1 MKIKDQK
8 NIINTNKGNK
18 KHLFIQIR
26 LWHKP
31 WTNKS
36 LGYQNNYQR
45 LILII
50 REVNEVEVEV
60 VERVVEK
67 EVDNQVRKAQVVEV
81 REVKEAQDLSQNMV
95 E

>member
-8 NIINTNKGNK
+8 NIINTNKENK

-31 WTNKS
+31 WTNKY
-36 LGYQNNYQR
+36 LGYQNNCQR

-50 REVNEVEVEV
+50 REVNEVEV
-60 VERVVEK
+60 RVVEMGVEK
-67 EVDNQVRKAQVVEV
+67 VVDNQVRKPQVVEV
-81 REVKEAQDLSQNMV
+81 RGAKEAQDLSQNMV